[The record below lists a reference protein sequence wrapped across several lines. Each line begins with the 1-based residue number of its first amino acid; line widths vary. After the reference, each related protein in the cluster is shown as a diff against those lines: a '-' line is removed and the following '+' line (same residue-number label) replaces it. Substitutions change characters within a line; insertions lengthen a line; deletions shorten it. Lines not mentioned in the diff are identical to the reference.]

1 MLQRFRQF
9 WTNVVKPVAHLLIRL
24 HVSPDVVTVIG
35 TLGVCF
41 GALFF
46 YPRGHFLAGSI
57 FITAFIFSDLIDGYM
72 ARTLGRS
79 SAWGSFLD
87 STLDRFGDA
96 AIFVGLA
103 LWFFGDGDST
113 MTGCVAVY
121 AMTMGSITSYIRAK
135 AESLGLQAKVGIAE
149 RAERLVAVLAMT
161 GFAGI
166 FDQPLLVQIVLWVLS
181 AASTVT
187 VGQRMVV
194 VFRQTHHPTDVPA
207 R

>member
-9 WTNVVKPVAHLLIRL
+9 WTNLVKPIAHLLIRL
-24 HVSPDVVTVIG
+24 HISPDVVTVVG

-46 YPRGHFLAGSI
+46 FPRGHFFVGSA

-79 SAWGSFLD
+79 SLWGSFLD

-96 AIFVGLA
+96 AIFIGLA
-103 LWFFGDGDST
+103 LWFFGDGDEAV
-113 MTGCVAVY
+113 TGCVALY
-121 AMTMGSITSYIRAK
+121 AMTVGSITSYIRAK

-149 RAERLVAVLAMT
+149 RAERLASVLVLT
-161 GFAGI
+161 GFAG
-166 FDQPLLVQIVLWVLS
+166 LLHLPILVPIVLWAIA
-181 AASTVT
+181 AASTIT

-194 VFRQTHHPTDVPA
+194 VYRQSHNRPQVPSA
-207 R
+207 

>member
-9 WTNVVKPVAHLLIRL
+9 FTDLVKPIAHLLIRM
-24 HVSPDVVTVIG
+24 HVSPDVVTIVG

-46 YPRGHFLAGSI
+46 YPRGHLFAGSA
-57 FITAFIFSDLIDGYM
+57 FITGFIFSDLIDGYM

-79 SAWGSFLD
+79 SMWGSFLD

-96 AIFVGLA
+96 AIFAGLA
-103 LWFFGDGDST
+103 LWFFQGGDDKV
-113 MTGCVAVY
+113 TGCVALY
-121 AMTMGSITSYIRAK
+121 AMTVGSITSYIRAK

-149 RAERLVAVLAMT
+149 RAERLVAVLVMT
-161 GFAGI
+161 GFAG
-166 FDQPLLVQIVLWVLS
+166 LLDLPVLVPIVLWALA

-194 VFRQTHHPTDVPA
+194 VYRQSHDRPEVTA
-207 R
+207 G